1 MDTHL
6 PDTSKQTVS
15 ADLQPP
21 EAATSL
27 EKGLRL
33 LRLVAR
39 APEGARVAMLVRS
52 SGLPKSS
59 VLRLLGGLEREGL
72 VERDPETRRVY
83 CGVGLST
90 LGDLAARRHRLAG
103 LADPVL
109 AWLAAKTDQTAYLS
123 VRSGLDAVC
132 VGRCDGT
139 AVVRTASIDV
149 GTRRPLGVGAGSMA
163 LLAALPPEESAEITD
178 LNEDRLEASRFPA
191 DVIRRM
197 TERARQRGV
206 AEHEGM
212 LVSGISG
219 LGVAVMDH
227 TGRPAAGLSIAFL
240 SDRTPAR
247 ERTRYESVLADAA
260 KRLARHL

>member
-1 MDTHL
+1 MDTHQSD
-6 PDTSKQTVS
+6 P
-15 ADLQPP
+15 AIAPPAAEPPPP

-39 APEGARVAMLVRS
+39 APEGARVAMLVRT

-59 VLRLLGGLEREGL
+59 VLRLLAGLEREGL
-72 VERDPETRRVY
+72 VERDPATRRVY

-103 LADPVL
+103 RAEPVL
-109 AWLAAKTDQTAYLS
+109 AWVAAKTDQAAYLS

-139 AVVRTASIDV
+139 AVVRAVTLDV

-163 LLAALPPEESAEITD
+163 LLAGLPAAEAAEITD
-178 LNEDRLEASRFPA
+178 LNADLLDASRFPA
-191 DVIRRM
+191 DTIRRM
-197 TERARQRGV
+197 TERARQRGL

-219 LGVAVMDH
+219 LGVAVPDAA
-227 TGRPAAGLSIAFL
+227 GRPAAALSIAFL

-247 ERTRYESVLADAA
+247 DRARFETVLADGA